1 MIALKETPVADIGQ
15 QQHDIQDLLTRSV
28 TEAVD
33 RGITRIK
40 RNNIVMDIV
49 VKLLQYAACNSALE
63 KEGKQET
70 FDTNVCRIVVTFC
83 GAHKYSIS
91 IEGND
96 ELSQAIKI
104 SCDGKAILVNGF
116 PLEFQSIVVMVTSL
130 LLKNSQDLSG
140 QIVEVFAK
148 S

>member
-1 MIALKETPVADIGQ
+1 MIALKEIPVADIGQ
-15 QQHDIQDLLTRSV
+15 QQHHIQDLLSRSI

-40 RNNIVMDIV
+40 RNNIVMDII

-63 KEGKQET
+63 EVGKQET
-70 FDTNVCRIVVTFC
+70 FDTNVCRMVVTFN
-83 GAHKYSIS
+83 GPRKYSIS

-104 SCDGKAILVNGF
+104 SCDGKAILVNGS

-130 LLKNSQDLSG
+130 LLKNSQDASG
-140 QIVEVFAK
+140 QIVEVLTK